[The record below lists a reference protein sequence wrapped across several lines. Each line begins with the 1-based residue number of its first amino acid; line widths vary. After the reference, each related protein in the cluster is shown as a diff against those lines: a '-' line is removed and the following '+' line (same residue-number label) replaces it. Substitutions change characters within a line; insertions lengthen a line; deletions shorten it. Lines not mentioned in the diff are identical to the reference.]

1 MSSYID
7 VKFINLLSTRLP
19 KFKRKSEYLFNFRCP
34 HCGDSQKSQT
44 KARGFVYKK
53 KNDMFFK
60 CHNCGVGQ
68 SLGNLIKFLDPNL
81 YKEYIFERFKDGK
94 PSKDKPEFDFTPSKE
109 LKTKTADEK
118 SLDELESFDKLV
130 QTHPAKQFIYKRFI
144 PKEHWDK
151 FFLCPKF
158 YEWTNTIVPNK
169 FPDLKHDHPRVVIPF
184 YDRTGKFFAFQGR
197 AFGKEQPKYL
207 TIKLDEN
214 KQKVYGLDK
223 VNFQQPIYITEGPID
238 SLFIDNCLAAGG
250 ADLFLKNKIPN
261 EQITYIFD
269 NEPRNKEIVKRM
281 YKVIE
286 QNFNV
291 VIWPEDLQ
299 LKDVNDMIMS
309 GLTKLEL
316 QDIISNNT
324 YSKLSALTKLNY
336 WKKTKEV

>member
-7 VKFINLLSTRLP
+7 LKFINDLSGRLSQ
-19 KFKRKSEYLFNFRCP
+19 FKKKTDYLFNFRCP
-34 HCGDSQKSQT
+34 HCGDSQKSKT
-44 KARGFVYKK
+44 KARAYLYRV

-60 CHNCGVGQ
+60 CHNCGQGQ
-68 SLGNLIKFLDPNL
+68 NLANFIKFVDPKL
-81 YKEYIFERFKDGK
+81 YESYLLERYKKSAPATPK
-94 PSKDKPEFDFTPSKE
+94 PKFDFKPTKFTDQTPIDD
-109 LKTKTADEK
+109 LKSIKDLPEDHPARLYCDNRKIPEK
-118 SLDELESFDKLV
+118 YFDKL
-130 QTHPAKQFIYKRFI
+130 FLS
-144 PKEHWDK
+144 DK
-151 FFLCPKF
+151 FMTLVNEVKP
-158 YEWTNTIVPNK
+158 NTYKITK
-169 FPDLKHDHPRVVIPF
+169 DHPRLIIPF
-184 YDRTGKFFAFQGR
+184 YDTTGKIFAFQGR

-223 VNFQQPIYITEGPID
+223 VSFQKPIYITEGPID

-261 EQITYIFD
+261 ENITYIFD

-286 QNFNV
+286 QDFNV

-336 WKKTKEV
+336 WKKIKEV

>member
-7 VKFINLLSTRLP
+7 LKFINDLSGRLSQ
-19 KFKRKSEYLFNFRCP
+19 FKKKTDYLFNFRCP
-34 HCGDSQKSQT
+34 HCGDSQKSKT
-44 KARGFVYKK
+44 KARAYLYRV

-60 CHNCGVGQ
+60 CHNCGQGQ
-68 SLGNLIKFLDPNL
+68 NLANFIKFVDPKL
-81 YKEYIFERFKDGK
+81 YESYLLERYKK
-94 PSKDKPEFDFTPSKE
+94 SAPATPKPEFDFKPTKFKDQTPIDD
-109 LKTKTADEK
+109 LKSIKDLPEDHPARLYCDNRKIPEK
-118 SLDELESFDKLV
+118 CFDKL
-130 QTHPAKQFIYKRFI
+130 FLS
-144 PKEHWDK
+144 DK
-151 FFLCPKF
+151 FMTLVNEVKP
-158 YEWTNTIVPNK
+158 NTYKVIK
-169 FPDLKHDHPRVVIPF
+169 DHPRLIIPF
-184 YDRTGKFFAFQGR
+184 YDTTGKVFAFQGR

-261 EQITYIFD
+261 ENITYIFD

-309 GLTKLEL
+309 GLTKFEL

-336 WKKTKEV
+336 WKKIKEV

>member
-7 VKFINLLSTRLP
+7 LKFINDLSGRLSQ
-19 KFKRKSEYLFNFRCP
+19 FKKKTDYLFNFRCP
-34 HCGDSQKSQT
+34 HCGDSQKSKT
-44 KARGFVYKK
+44 KARAYLYRV

-60 CHNCGVGQ
+60 CHNCGQGQ
-68 SLGNLIKFLDPNL
+68 NLANFIKFVDPKL
-81 YKEYIFERFKDGK
+81 YESYLLERYKKSAPATPK
-94 PSKDKPEFDFTPSKE
+94 PKFDFKPTKFTNQTPIDD
-109 LKTKTADEK
+109 LKSIKDLPEDHPARLYCMNRKIPEK
-118 SLDELESFDKLV
+118 YFDKL
-130 QTHPAKQFIYKRFI
+130 FLS
-144 PKEHWDK
+144 DK
-151 FFLCPKF
+151 FMTLVNEVKP
-158 YEWTNTIVPNK
+158 NTYKITK
-169 FPDLKHDHPRVVIPF
+169 DHPRLIIPF
-184 YDRTGKFFAFQGR
+184 YDTTGKVFAFQGR

-223 VNFQQPIYITEGPID
+223 VNFQKPIYITEGPID

-261 EQITYIFD
+261 ENITYIFD

-286 QNFNV
+286 QDFNV

-336 WKKTKEV
+336 WKKIKEV